1 MVQFKPATSL
11 PKKQGSK
18 EIVEAFINADL
29 PRAILDTD
37 GMGRSPNSIYV
48 SLRSFLLN
56 HLDLRIS
63 VEMQD
68 GEITLTKE

>member
-18 EIVEAFINADL
+18 DIVEAFIESDL
-29 PRAILDTD
+29 PRAIIDTD
-37 GMGRSPNSIYV
+37 GMGRTSNSIYV
-48 SLRSFLLN
+48 SLRSYLLN
-56 HLDLRIS
+56 HLDLHIT

-68 GEITLTKE
+68 GEITLSKE